1 MKIAKCICCDKIL
14 REEDTV
20 YTVRRGRMY
29 GQEHIAVACSIACAK
44 EATAKK
50 IASLEEEIAYIRDY
64 VLKELQLRE
73 L

>member
-1 MKIAKCICCDKIL
+1 MEMAKCIYCDKIL
-14 REEDTV
+14 HETDTV

-29 GQEHIAVACSIACAK
+29 GQEHIAVACSIVCAK

-50 IASLEEEIAYIRDY
+50 IASLEEEIAYIHDY
-64 VLKELQLRE
+64 VPKELQLGE